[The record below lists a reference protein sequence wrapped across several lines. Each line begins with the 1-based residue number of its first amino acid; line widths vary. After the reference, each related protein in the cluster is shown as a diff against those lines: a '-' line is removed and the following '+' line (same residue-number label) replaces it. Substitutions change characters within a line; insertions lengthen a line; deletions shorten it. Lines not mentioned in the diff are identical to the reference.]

1 MFNSVYM
8 YIYIYTVHTYVCVAF
23 AMLIRNAIIPDHF
36 VLCGESSSDLRNGR
50 ADEPDETAKIH

>member
-1 MFNSVYM
+1 MR
-8 YIYIYTVHTYVCVAF
+8 VAF

-36 VLCGESSSDLRNGR
+36 ALCGESSSDLRNGR